1 MLPVATVDTMAQSPV
16 RAVTER
22 FCRVV
27 AMGVGRGGSSRAL
40 STTAPTRRRS
50 ASSSSVSLNPPP
62 NSFLHPWTFSSS
74 CYLET
79 EKKKMLKP
87 T

>member
-22 FCRVV
+22 FCRAV
-27 AMGVGRGGSSRAL
+27 AMGVGHGGSSQAL

-50 ASSSSVSLNPPP
+50 ASSSSVSPNPPP
-62 NSFLHPWTFSSS
+62 NSFLRPWTFSSS

-79 EKKKMLKP
+79 EKKKVLKP